1 MILDVLV
8 YLTPRHRARVLR
20 AVAARCAAARDAAIA
35 RAPGFGG
42 ARNARVALVGHSL
55 GSVIC
60 FDLLS
65 ARALGFTPAA
75 LVALGSPI
83 AVFVSVAGDEPAV
96 AVERARGDRA
106 PPAAR
111 VGDASFFNVYH
122 PNDPVA
128 FRLDPVLLAP
138 ALGAR
143 ADAAD
148 ALAARP
154 AALVPHARR
163 SDGLRWHRRL
173 ARDVMAT
180 AQRAGAGAPDAA
192 ELAPDEAA
200 AALPRVDWQLQE
212 SATEALNEY
221 VSAIASHGG
230 YFESEDVAC
239 FIAECVADARPARN
253 TSGAED
259 ASEEEG

>member
-1 MILDVLV
+1 M
-8 YLTPRHRARVLR
+8 
-20 AVAARCAAARDAAIA
+20 
-35 RAPGFGG
+35 
-42 ARNARVALVGHSL
+42 
-55 GSVIC
+55 
-60 FDLLS
+60 
-65 ARALGFTPAA
+65 
-75 LVALGSPI
+75 
-83 AVFVSVAGDEPAV
+83 
-96 AVERARGDRA
+96 
-106 PPAAR
+106 R
-111 VGDASFFNVYH
+111 VGDARFFNVYH

-173 ARDVMAT
+173 ARDVLAT
-180 AQRAGAGAPDAA
+180 AQRAGAGAGAPDAA
-192 ELAPDEAA
+192 GAAPDAAA

-230 YFESEDVAC
+230 YFESEDVAG
-239 FIAECVADARPARN
+239 FIADRVAATRPARS
-253 TSGAED
+253 TSEAEPEGAAQED
-259 ASEEEG
+259 VSEGEE